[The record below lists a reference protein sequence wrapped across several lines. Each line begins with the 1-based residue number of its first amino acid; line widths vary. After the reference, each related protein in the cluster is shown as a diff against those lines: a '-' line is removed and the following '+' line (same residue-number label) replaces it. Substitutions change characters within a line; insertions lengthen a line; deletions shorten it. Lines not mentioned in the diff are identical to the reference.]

1 MCLVAQDMFYHQILK
16 KKQKRKLKGIYFFFC
31 NEVIELLIQMYIAN
45 FIHLKHC
52 TGSSPIRGVGRL
64 VFSSD
69 SIDFDLY
76 WIVNH
81 SCDVLKH

>member
-1 MCLVAQDMFYHQILK
+1 MSGGSRHVLPPDSQEKAK
-16 KKQKRKLKGIYFFFC
+16 KKIKGNLLFFFC

-76 WIVNH
+76 
-81 SCDVLKH
+81 